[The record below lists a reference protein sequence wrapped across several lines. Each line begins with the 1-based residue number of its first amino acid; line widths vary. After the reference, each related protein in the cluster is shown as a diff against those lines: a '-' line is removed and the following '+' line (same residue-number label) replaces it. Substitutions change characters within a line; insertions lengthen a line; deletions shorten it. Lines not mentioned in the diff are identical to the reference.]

1 MAKGKIYLICC
12 DKKDLP
18 KDLKVNTWH
27 VKTHERFI
35 IRMSSR
41 IYHEMLKIKD
51 DYQLDTNQYRWAC
64 RKVEDILNGQEQLW
78 LNVSTLYQIVK
89 HGTVM

>member
-1 MAKGKIYLICC
+1 MAKGKFYLICC

-18 KDLKVNTWH
+18 EDLGQTWYLN
-27 VKTHERFI
+27 KKERFI

-41 IYHEMLKIKD
+41 VYHEMLKIKD
-51 DYQLDTNQYRWAC
+51 EKQLETNQYRWAS
-64 RKVEDILNGQEQLW
+64 RHVGDILNGQEELW
-78 LNVSTLYQIVK
+78 LNVGTLHAIVK

>member
-1 MAKGKIYLICC
+1 MAKGKFYLICC

-18 KDLKVNTWH
+18 ENVGQARHLNKK
-27 VKTHERFI
+27 ERFI

-41 IYHEMLKIKD
+41 VYHEMLKIKD
-51 DYQLDTNQYRWAC
+51 EKQLVTTQYLWAT
-64 RKVEDILNGQEQLW
+64 RRVDDILNGEEQIW
-78 LNVSTLYQIVK
+78 LNVRTLHAIVK

>member
-12 DKKDLP
+12 DKADLP
-18 KDLKVNTWH
+18 EDIRTAWFMKK
-27 VKTHERFI
+27 KERFI

-41 IYHEMLKIKD
+41 IYHELLKIKD
-51 DYQLDTNQYRWAC
+51 EKQLDTNQYRWAS

-78 LNVSTLYQIVK
+78 LNVGTLYQIVK
-89 HGTVM
+89 YGTVM

>member
-1 MAKGKIYLICC
+1 MAKGKFYLICC
-12 DKKDLP
+12 DKSDLP
-18 KDLKVNTWH
+18 EHIGHAWYLENR
-27 VKTHERFI
+27 ERFI

-51 DYQLDTNQYRWAC
+51 EKQLDTRSYRWAS
-64 RKVEDILNGQEQLW
+64 RRVGDILNGKEELW
-78 LNVSTLYQIVK
+78 LNVGTLHAIVK

>member
-1 MAKGKIYLICC
+1 MAKGKFYLICC

-18 KDLKVNTWH
+18 EDLGQTWYLN
-27 VKTHERFI
+27 KKERFI

-41 IYHEMLKIKD
+41 VYHEMLKIKD
-51 DYQLDTNQYRWAC
+51 EKQLETNQYRWAS
-64 RKVEDILNGQEQLW
+64 RRVGDILNGQEELW
-78 LNVSTLYQIVK
+78 LNVGTLHAIVK

>member
-1 MAKGKIYLICC
+1 MAKTKTYLICC

-18 KDLKVNTWH
+18 EGLKVSWYIA
-27 VKTHERFI
+27 KKERFI

-51 DYQLDTNQYRWAC
+51 DYQLDTNQYRWAN
-64 RKVEDILNGQEQLW
+64 RRVDDILNGQEGLW
-78 LNVSTLYQIVK
+78 INVGALHAIVK
-89 HGTVM
+89 YGTVM